1 MLVSAFAQQGPSGE
15 IPLSPR
21 VIKGKL
27 DNGLTYYVYHN
38 KTATD
43 RAEFYLV
50 NNVGAVLENED
61 QNGLAHFCEH
71 MAFNGTKH
79 FPDKGIL
86 EFMERNG
93 VKFGHNVNAFTSH
106 DITAYMLSGVPVD
119 KSGLVDSS
127 LLVIKDWAANV
138 SYDHEEIDKERG
150 VIHEEW
156 RTRRSADFR
165 MRDVH
170 QQVIWEGSRYA
181 ERNIIGKL
189 DIIDNCEYE
198 TLKSFYRDW
207 YRPDLQAVIVVGD
220 VDAKEMETKIIE
232 MFSDIPVKENPRE
245 RPEFVVPDHDDIKIS
260 VATDKEASRVTWQFY
275 YKHDATRPADKDM
288 AYYYNQIQYNLITT
302 MMINR
307 FSELRQSD
315 NPPFIYGYAFY
326 ASPVRTKDAFMGII
340 AANPSEP
347 VKGFEAFLEEGQRM
361 KQHGF
366 TEGEMERAKTDL
378 MRHFEKNLKE
388 KDKRENRAIV
398 RMFMGNF
405 LTNDPAAGPEF
416 EHEMAKKY
424 LPGISLDDVN
434 KLAATF
440 ITDKNM
446 VVTVSAPEDVELPS
460 EEQLLAKIKEYSK
473 LKTSTYED
481 DALDIPLMAKI
492 PEAAAI
498 KEESENKELGFY
510 EWKFENGAR
519 FVVKPTEFKEDEVS
533 IYAVSRGG
541 ASLYSIEDKLNAQY
555 AASLVSAS
563 GLGEFSATQ
572 LHKKLNGKVIR
583 ISPYVSTYYE
593 GFYGSTSPDD
603 LEEAMQ
609 MINLYFTSLHKDENA
624 FNSFAKRQRASLE
637 RKYSNPRAVARDTF
651 MNAFY
656 NYHPFY
662 EPMTME
668 KLDEINYERSMDLFR
683 ERFAGAGDFTF
694 VMVGNID
701 VEALKKMTAV
711 YIGSLPTSEKE
722 KFRDLGVKHPEG
734 YLKKHYNYKMEI
746 PKSTVSV
753 AYHGDAEFSLA
764 NEIKME
770 ILTHVLDLKYTEI
783 IREDMGGTYGVHIG
797 GSIDREPQQYY
808 RMMVNFDCDP
818 ERVNEFIDV
827 IHEQVNSVAENGP
840 DETAVDK
847 ARQHLLKKHTEE
859 LEKNYKWTYMLKD
872 YALYGEAP
880 VINEKYNEI
889 VNSITTKDIQ
899 NLAASMKKQ
908 NVVESVMNPE
918 K

>member
-1 MLVSAFAQQGPSGE
+1 MLAPAIAQHGPSGE

-27 DNGLTYYVYHN
+27 ENGLTYYVYHN
-38 KTATD
+38 ETSTD

-50 NNVGAVLENED
+50 NDVGAVLEDED
-61 QNGLAHFCEH
+61 QNGVAHFCEH

-79 FPDKGIL
+79 FPDKAIL

-106 DITAYMLSGVPVD
+106 DVTAYMLSGVPVD
-119 KSGLVDSS
+119 KAGLVDSS
-127 LLVIKDWAANV
+127 LLVLKDWAANV

-165 MRDVH
+165 MRDLH

-189 DIIDNCEYE
+189 DVIDNCDYE
-198 TLKSFYRDW
+198 LLKSFYRDW

-220 VDAKEMETKIIE
+220 VDAEQMEAKIKKV
-232 MFSDIPVKENPRE
+232 FSDIPVKENPRQ
-245 RPEFVVPDHDDIKIS
+245 RPEFEVPDHDDIRVSI
-260 VATDKEASRVTWQFY
+260 ATDKEASGVTWQFY
-275 YKHDATRPADKDM
+275 YKHKAIAPADKDM
-288 AYYYNQIQYNLITT
+288 TYYYNSMKNNLITT

-307 FSELRQSD
+307 LNELRQSD

-347 VKGFEAFLEEGQRM
+347 VKGFEAYLEEVQRM

-366 TEGEMERAKTDL
+366 TTGEMERAKTDL
-378 MRHFEKNLKE
+378 MRHFEKSLKE
-388 KDKRENRAIV
+388 KDKRENRDIV

-416 EHEMAKKY
+416 EHKMAKKY

-434 KLAATF
+434 KLAASF
-440 ITDKNM
+440 ITDKNI
-446 VVTVSAPEDVELPS
+446 VVAVSAPEDVDLPS
-460 EEQLLAKIKEYSK
+460 EEELVAMVKESSQM
-473 LKTSTYED
+473 KTSSYED
-481 DALDIPLMAKI
+481 DALDIPLMAEK
-492 PEAAAI
+492 PEAAKI
-498 KEESENKELGFY
+498 INESANKELGIY
-510 EWKFENGAR
+510 EWKFSNGAR
-519 FVVKPTEFKEDEVS
+519 FVVKPTKFKEDEVR
-533 IYAVSRGG
+533 IYAVSPGG
-541 ASLYSIEDKLNAQY
+541 ASLYPVEDKLNAQY
-555 AASLVSAS
+555 AASLVNAS

-572 LHKKLNGKVIR
+572 LDKKLSGKVIS
-583 ISPYVSTYYE
+583 INPYVSTYYE
-593 GFYGSTSPDD
+593 GFYGNTSPDD

-609 MINLYFTSLHKDENA
+609 MINLYFTSLNKDENA
-624 FNSFAKRQRASLE
+624 FNSFAKRQRSSLE

-651 MNAFY
+651 MNAYY
-656 NYHPFY
+656 NYHPYY
-662 EPMTME
+662 EPMTMD
-668 KLDEINYERSMDLFR
+668 KIDEINYERSIQLFQ

-694 VMVGNID
+694 VMVGNINVD
-701 VEALKKMTAV
+701 ALKKLSAV
-711 YIGSLPTSEKE
+711 YIGSLPAAEKE
-722 KFRDLGVKHPEG
+722 EYRDLEVKHPEG
-734 YLKKHYNYKMEI
+734 YIKKHYIYKMEI

-753 AYHGDAEFSLA
+753 AYHGEENYSLE
-764 NEIKME
+764 NKIKME

-783 IREDMGGTYGVHIG
+783 IREDMGGTYGVSIG
-797 GSIDREPQQYY
+797 GNIDREPQQYY
-808 RMMVNFDCDP
+808 TMMINFDCDP
-818 ERVNEFIDV
+818 ERVNDFVKV
-827 IHEQVNSVAENGP
+827 IHDEVTKVAKNGP

-847 ARQHLLKKHTEE
+847 ARQHLLKKHTEN
-859 LEKNYKWTYMLKD
+859 LEKNHMWSSMLKD

-880 VINEKYNEI
+880 VINENYNEL
-889 VNSITTKDIQ
+889 VNSITTEDIQ
-899 NLAASMKKQ
+899 KMAAKMKKQ